1 MPSGV
6 VVDASHSR
14 TDGAP
19 EAEVARSS
27 RSASARLFG
36 EADPSVHMLGLP
48 KSHPQLGRWMVIA
61 ILAGALAAFGLITIF
76 VR

>member
-6 VVDASHSR
+6 VVNASHSKIEG
-14 TDGAP
+14 TP
-19 EAEVARSS
+19 ETEADRSS
-27 RSASARLFG
+27 RSASAKLFG